1 MIYKKK
7 KNLGD
12 KTNVG
17 RGGGGDG
24 EGFYVESGRA
34 SLKFPINFLHP
45 HYNMGYKIS
54 LGNS

>member
-1 MIYKKK
+1 MW
-7 KNLGD
+7 GGVE
-12 KTNVG
+12 VG
-17 RGGGGDG
+17 KGGDG
-24 EGFYVESGRA
+24 EGCYVESGRA